1 MRNIWRIFA
10 RDVQQATRNVIAIIV
25 AIGLVI
31 VPALYAWYNI
41 AASWDPYGNTKAL
54 KVAVANTDKG
64 YKSDLMPVT
73 INVGETV
80 VSALRAN
87 HQLDWQFVGKDK
99 AIDGVH
105 SGEYYAALVIPSSF
119 SADMMTLFSTKVKHA
134 ELDYYLNEKINPIA
148 PHITDEGA
156 STVATTI
163 DQTFVTTIGQVAIGL
178 ASNVAKYAD
187 TPQMKQYVTNATG
200 HIKAMSSQLKSASA
214 QVGAYASLIKSTES
228 LVASTDKLLGSTGS
242 AAADARKAMTQ
253 AKSGAD
259 GLKNVMSS
267 ASAQAEAALKRAD
280 KAYAEVSSEIDA
292 AFDDV
297 KVQTGQTSA
306 ALRTLQGKVQAHADA
321 YGQYAESLRALAESA
336 TLPAVRDALDA
347 AADQAAD
354 TQAKLASAAK
364 ALGEAAQRIDDDM
377 ADAEQTRADLKAQ
390 VADARAAVDKA
401 ANTYRTTLKPQLEAL
416 ESSIDELTAQTGT
429 VIDRLS
435 GATDGM
441 ASLADGVGGG
451 LKEARGAL
459 GDVSKALTDSAAKL
473 DDLNA
478 KFATLT
484 SGLSGGS
491 DGSGGSG
498 TSDAGASGL
507 SAIMSADPEEIASL
521 LSAPVQVDRKAI
533 YPIANYGSAM
543 TPFYTILSIWVGAIV
558 LAAMMKVSISDHE
571 KAVIL
576 GLGNN
581 LPLGSDVGLREAVRI
596 GRAAGPG
603 AMLDVLRKPHSESPG
618 NARQF
623 GLKLHQEYFGRY
635 MIFGLLALLQGTLV
649 CLGDLFYL
657 GVQCK
662 HPFLFL
668 MTGWLASLVFSN
680 LVYTL
685 TVSFGDIGKAIAVVL
700 LVMQV
705 AGSGGTFPVETLP
718 PFFQVIA
725 KWLLFPYGVDAMH
738 SAMAGYYGMEYWIS
752 MGKLALFLV
761 PSLLLGLMLRKPVI
775 RLNDWI
781 IRNLESTKV
790 M

>member
-25 AIGLVI
+25 AVGLVI

-64 YKSDLMPVT
+64 YQSDLMPVP

-87 HQLDWQFVGKDK
+87 KQLDWQFVSKDK

-105 SGEYYAALVIPSSF
+105 SGEYYAALVIPKRF
-119 SADMMTLFSTKVKHA
+119 SADMMTLFAPKMKHA

-148 PHITDEGA
+148 PHITDAGA
-156 STVATTI
+156 TTVATTI

-187 TPQMKQYVTNATG
+187 TPQMQQYLANATG
-200 HIKAMSSQLKSASA
+200 HVKAMSAQLKAASA
-214 QVGAYASLIKSTES
+214 QVGAYADLIKSTEGI
-228 LVASTDKLLGSTGS
+228 VASTDKLIGSTGS
-242 AAADARKAMTQ
+242 SAGDAGKAMAQT
-253 AKSGAD
+253 KSGAD
-259 GLKNVMSS
+259 GLKAALDG
-267 ASAQAEAALKRAD
+267 ASTQASAALKRAGQAYDAVD
-280 KAYAEVSSEIDA
+280 KEIDA
-292 AFDDV
+292 AFDGV
-297 KVQTGQTSA
+297 KTQTGQTAA
-306 ALRTLQGKVQAHADA
+306 ALGDLQAKVQSQADA
-321 YGQYAESLRALAESA
+321 YGRYAEALRSLAASA
-336 TLPAVRDALDA
+336 TLPAVRDALGA
-347 AADQAAD
+347 AADQAAT
-354 TQAKLASAAK
+354 TQSK
-364 ALGEAAQRIDDDM
+364 LGEAAT
-377 ADAEQTRADLKAQ
+377 ALGDAAKQITDGTASAETTRADLKRR
-390 VADARAAVDKA
+390 VADARASVDEA
-401 ANTYRTTLKPQLEAL
+401 ARTYRTKLRPQLADL
-416 ESSIDELTAQTGT
+416 ESSMDDLTARTGD
-429 VIDRLS
+429 VVDAL
-435 GATDGM
+435 GATTSGM
-441 ASLADGVGGG
+441 GSLTDGVGDG
-451 LKEARGAL
+451 LKDARATL
-459 GDVSKALTDSAAKL
+459 DDVAKALKGSAAKL
-473 DDLNA
+473 DGLNG
-478 KFATLT
+478 KFAGLV
-484 SGLSGGS
+484 SGT
-491 DGSGGSG
+491 SGGSG
-498 TSDAGASGL
+498 EAGGMDL
-507 SAIMSADPEEIASL
+507 SKITSADPKEIATM
-521 LSAPVQVDRKAI
+521 LSAPVKVDRKAI

-558 LAAMMKVSISDHE
+558 LVAMMKVSISDHE
-571 KAVIL
+571 KAKIL

-581 LPLGSDVGLREAVRI
+581 LPLGADVDLRDAVLI

-623 GLKLHQEYFGRY
+623 GLRLHHEYFGRY
-635 MIFGLLALLQGTLV
+635 MIFGLFALMQGTLV
-649 CLGDLFYL
+649 CLGDLLYL
-657 GVQCK
+657 GVQCE
-662 HPFLFL
+662 HPIQFL
-668 MTGWLASLVFSN
+668 MVGWLAALVFSN

-705 AGSGGTFPVETLP
+705 AGSGGTFPLETLP
-718 PFFQVIA
+718 PFFQVVA
-725 KWLLFPYGVDAMH
+725 RWLLFPYAVDAMH
-738 SAMAGYYGMEYWIS
+738 SAMAGAYGMEYWIA